1 MSKDREFDK
10 RKKFMMELLGDPV
23 YQPMRFREIAGLLR
37 LSKDEKKDLYRVL
50 DDLVAEGKAD
60 LDSKGRYSKVTG
72 RKRGKEKQ
80 RGKREERD
88 EKFSGKRS
96 GKYAEESS
104 ERRTGKKDEKHSD
117 KKYNDKQA
125 GKYDHR
131 KPDDRYGRGKDKYNE
146 YPDSPSVE
154 GTFIGHPKG
163 FGFVEIEGEDNDVFI
178 PEDCTG
184 TAMHQDKVRV
194 IITKEPQEGKRR
206 EGIVVKVL
214 ERGMTQIVGTYENS
228 RDFGFVVSDNPKFS
242 RDVFIPRKDSQGI
255 KDGDK
260 VVVEITSYGSKN
272 RNPEGKIV
280 ENLGSCR
287 APGTDILAIVK
298 SFGIPSEFPD
308 KVIRQADRVPDH
320 VLDADRDGRLDLRH
334 LQTVTIDGEDAK
346 DLDDAVTLTK
356 ENGIYHLGVHIADV
370 SNYVQGGSAL
380 DREALRRGTSVYLVD
395 RVIPMLPRRLSNGI
409 CSLNQ
414 GEDRLA
420 LSCLM
425 DIDAQG
431 NVISHKIAET
441 VICVDRRM
449 TYTAV
454 KKILEGDGDLRREYQ
469 DFVPLFHHMKEL
481 SAILRKKRSNR
492 GSIDFDFPESKVFL
506 DEMGRPVEIKAYEQ
520 NVATKII
527 EDFMLLANETV
538 AKEYCERE
546 IPFLYRTHEN
556 PDSDK
561 MEKVLTFIRNQDI
574 PVHKSHE
581 EITPLEVQEILNEIE
596 GEPTEPLISR
606 LLLRS
611 MKQARYTTGCSGHFG
626 LAAKHYCHFTS
637 PIRRYPDL
645 QIHRIIKETIRGR
658 MNQEKKMYYA
668 QILGD
673 VADKTSTLERR
684 AEEVERETVKLK
696 KAEYMETRLGQ
707 NYEGIISGVTG
718 WGLYVELPNTVEGL
732 VHISTLMDDYYQFD
746 EEAYCL
752 VGEKTG
758 HTYRLG
764 QKVTV
769 KVSQVD
775 LSTKSIDFILKEENS
790 CFNKYMD
797 WED

>member
-1 MSKDREFDK
+1 MDRELLEQRKQMLTELVHDK
-10 RKKFMMELLGDPV
+10 SYV
-23 YQPMRFREIAGLLR
+23 PMKAKEIAMLLNIPKAMR
-37 LSKDEKKDLYRVL
+37 KELQEVL
-50 DDLVAEGKAD
+50 DELVLEGK
-60 LDSKGRYSKVTG
+60 LGISKK
-72 RKRGKEKQ
+72 GKY
-80 RGKREERD
+80 GKPETFAVVGI
-88 EKFSGKRS
+88 FSGHAR
-96 GKYAEESS
+96 
-104 ERRTGKKDEKHSD
+104 
-117 KKYNDKQA
+117 
-125 GKYDHR
+125 
-131 KPDDRYGRGKDKYNE
+131 
-146 YPDSPSVE
+146 
-154 GTFIGHPKG
+154 G
-163 FGFVEIEGEDNDVFI
+163 FGFVTVEGMEQDVFI
-178 PEDCTG
+178 PEDKTG
-184 TAMHQDKVRV
+184 SALNGDKVQIV
-194 IITKEPQEGKRR
+194 IESEGRNGRRAEGTVLKVLEHANSELVGYYQKNKNFGFVIPDDQKIAKDIFIPQGCDMGAVTGHKV
-206 EGIVVKVL
+206 VVKV
-214 ERGMTQIVGTYENS
+214 T
-228 RDFGFVVSDNPKFS
+228 DFGDEK
-242 RDVFIPRKDSQGI
+242 K
-255 KDGDK
+255 K
-260 VVVEITSYGSKN
+260 
-272 RNPEGKIV
+272 PEGRVKEI
-280 ENLGSCR
+280 LGHVND
-287 APGTDILAIVK
+287 PGTDILSLVRAYNL
-298 SFGIPSEFPD
+298 PEAFPEEVMKEVED
-308 KVIRQADRVPDH
+308 VSDQLPTEGLKELPEGFE
-320 VLDADRDGRLDLRH
+320 GRRDLRD

-346 DLDDAVTLTK
+346 DLDDGVTLEIL
-356 ENGIYHLGVHIADV
+356 ENGNYRLGVHIADV
-370 SNYVQGGSAL
+370 SNYVKEGSAL
-380 DREALRRGTSVYLVD
+380 DKEALKRGTSVYLVD
-395 RVIPMLPRRLSNGI
+395 RVIPMLPHKLSNGI

-414 GEDRLA
+414 GTDRLA
-420 LSCLM
+420 MSCLM
-425 DIDAQG
+425 EVDAQG
-431 NVISHKIAET
+431 NVVDHEICES
-441 VICVDRRM
+441 VIRSDRRM

-454 KKILEGDGDLRREYQ
+454 NAILSEADTQEKEEEKAALLDEYK
-469 DFVPLFHHMKEL
+469 DFVPMFERMKAL
-481 SAILRKKRSNR
+481 SGILREKRSKR
-492 GSIDFDFPESKVFL
+492 GAIDFDFPESKIIL
-506 DEMGRPVEIKAYEQ
+506 DEKGKPVDIHPYER

-658 MNQEKKMYYA
+658 MNHEKKMYYA

-673 VADKTSTLERR
+673 VANKTSVLERR

-732 VHISTLMDDYYQFD
+732 VHISTMMDDYYQFD